1 MKNPKLS
8 AVFLALLLLIVPIL
22 CSCTHAQADTDKK
35 DSILQIFNFS
45 ADNVKISGIRA
56 KASVDEV
63 LETLALARE
72 DCEIFESEA
81 VSGNTIV
88 DPIAATYY
96 DEFGAQEVDVIY
108 TFGDDALQQIS
119 YNVAFWDSD
128 FETAYEIA
136 SNAFL
141 TIEDA
146 MPTVGALNC
155 EGLTLDG
162 VTKSADLLDQFHA
175 GVLGSRVIETWET
188 ADGTVIYLDVAYQD
202 RSGANYKPQN
212 VVCMQLN
219 IIYLV

>member
-1 MKNPKLS
+1 MKSVKLS
-8 AVFLALLLLIVPIL
+8 VVLLAFLLLIVPVL
-22 CSCTHAQADTDKK
+22 CSCTHAQMATDKK

-45 ADNVKISGIRA
+45 EDDVKISGIQA

-63 LETLALARE
+63 LQTLALTHE

-81 VSGNTIV
+81 ITGNTIV
-88 DPIAATYY
+88 DPMAATYFH
-96 DEFGAQEVDVIY
+96 EFGVQEVDVIY
-108 TFGDDALQQIS
+108 KFTNDTLQQIS

-141 TIEDA
+141 AIEDA
-146 MPTVGALNC
+146 IPTIGALNC
-155 EGLTLDG
+155 EGLMLDD
-162 VTKSADLLDQFHA
+162 VTKSTDLLDQFHA
-175 GVLGSRVIETWET
+175 GILGSRVIETWET

-202 RSGANYKPQN
+202 RSGAAYKPQN